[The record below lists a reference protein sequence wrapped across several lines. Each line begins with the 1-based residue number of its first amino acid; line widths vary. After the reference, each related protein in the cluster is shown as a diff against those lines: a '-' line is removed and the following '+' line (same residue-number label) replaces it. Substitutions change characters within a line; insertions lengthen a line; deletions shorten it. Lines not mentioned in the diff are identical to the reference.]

1 MKTLSEL
8 VAELTAEDR
17 SELLK
22 ILSAE
27 LAAAENIHLETEQTA
42 TRRTIRNEIMK
53 ASATH
58 ENA

>member
-17 SELLK
+17 SEMLK

-27 LAAAENIHLETEQTA
+27 LAAAENLHLETEQTA
-42 TRRTIRNEIMK
+42 ARRTIRNEIMK